1 MNKVTYIVK
10 LVRIL
15 NDPMSVVYFLVCIT
29 VVYNCQYDTSYSV
42 QHAVVCDA
50 GGSVVWWPQ
59 TSYNSLQSCSR
70 RLRESCNN
78 FIFYQ

>member
-15 NDPMSVVYFLVCIT
+15 NDPMSVVYYLVCIT
-29 VVYNCQYDTSYSV
+29 VVYNCQYNTSYSV

-50 GGSVVWWPQ
+50 GRQCCLVASDFLQLLAKLQPQ
-59 TSYNSLQSCSR
+59 N
-70 RLRESCNN
+70 
-78 FIFYQ
+78 